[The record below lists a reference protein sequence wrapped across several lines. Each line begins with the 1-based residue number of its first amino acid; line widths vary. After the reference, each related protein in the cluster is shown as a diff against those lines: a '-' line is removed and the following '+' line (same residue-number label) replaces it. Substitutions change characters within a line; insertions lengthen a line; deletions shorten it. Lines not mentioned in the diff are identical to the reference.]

1 MKKKRLCHV
10 NEPWLNRLFLPMSLT
25 ILLLIISVCNV
36 FAVEGYTQAPSLKL
50 SHKNSTMKNVLEGIE
65 TNIKYE
71 LHDRQITL
79 YNAGDHSILASL
91 QDDSDVTGRVTDE
104 SGLPLPGV
112 TVMVKGTMTGVV
124 TDLQGRYSLSDI
136 SPDAVLV
143 FSFVGMESREVVV
156 GGQTVINIVLQDA
169 AIGLQEVVVVG
180 YGTQTR
186 AEVTGAVS
194 TVRSDRLTV
203 SPVAS
208 ANNLLVGQIPGL
220 VSRQISGEPGRDAA
234 SLNIRGFG
242 GALIIVDGIER
253 PFNNI
258 DPNSIESITVLK
270 DAAAAVYGA
279 RAGNGVILVTTKR
292 GAEGKP
298 QFQLN
303 SSLAYQGF
311 TDWPKTVNAGEY
323 SQLWLET
330 QKSDGVPEQ
339 NWRFTEEEVQKY
351 YDGTDPKY
359 PNTNWFD
366 VMVREWSPLQQH
378 NLSMRGGTKEIKYYA
393 MFGTMSQEGFV
404 KTGDHQYNRYNLLS
418 NVDAKLSENLSASI
432 NISIINSNLVAPAR
446 SYQDGNDD
454 RNIMFQD
461 LILVQPIY
469 PAYYPDP
476 TKIPNTNVVFNP
488 RATSSIDIG
497 GYRKNRMTESSMSGS
512 LDYKIPFIEGLKA
525 NAFVNYLQR
534 DIKNKVWNKQQT
546 VYDYDW
552 DNDVYTAITKHNT
565 SLNQSTNANYTLT
578 GQFSL
583 QYRNS
588 FAKHNISALALYEI
602 IDQYGEGIGGSRMNY
617 LTTSIDYL
625 YAGGQENQTITG
637 NANEFGRLGYVGRV
651 NYNYDH
657 KYLLQLTARYDASPI
672 FAPDNRWGFFPSVSA
687 GWRISE
693 ESFLK
698 DNSTIDNLRLRLSH
712 SKSGFD
718 ATGNFQYLSG
728 YALGQGVVFG
738 NSVIPGLFTTGLAN
752 PYIFWEEMTQS
763 NAGIDFAFFGERF
776 FGELDA
782 FYRLREGMLAT
793 RVGSLPNTFGAS
805 LPAENLNSQSNRGFE
820 LMLGT
825 RGRTRSFRY
834 NVEGNISWQRAIW
847 EHFEEPE
854 FTDPDDIRIRMQT
867 GQMVGRQFGWVSD
880 GLFTSQ
886 EEIDA
891 HPLNQ
896 DNRGNV
902 TIKPGDVKYVDI
914 SGPDGVPDGRLDW
927 RDQVVL
933 GGPAVPEIFF
943 GLTSLLEYKSF
954 DITFLLQGATRST
967 IRLQPERYVRPNVAA
982 ANVIDQRWTPENNHA
997 DARFP
1002 RMTFAPANNNRFS
1015 DFWAID
1021 GTYIRLKMAT
1031 LGYSLPTALLNQYGI
1046 NAVRLSISGTNLFTI
1061 AKEAKKLGIDP
1072 ESPNQGATLYY
1083 PPQRIFS
1090 FNLRLSF

>member
-1 MKKKRLCHV
+1 MNFNFKSMKKRKTGF
-10 NEPWLNRLFLPMSLT
+10 NFWLLWLVLVTVISSLNAFGT
-25 ILLLIISVCNV
+25 QTDGQQQRSVS
-36 FAVEGYTQAPSLKL
+36 GK
-50 SHKNSTMKNVLEGIE
+50 
-65 TNIKYE
+65 
-71 LHDRQITL
+71 
-79 YNAGDHSILASL
+79 
-91 QDDSDVTGRVTDE
+91 VTD
-104 SGLPLPGV
+104 SGGQILPGV
-112 TVMVKGTMTGVV
+112 TIVVKGTT
-124 TDLQGRYSLSDI
+124 QGTITNDDGFYSLTNI
-136 SPDAVLV
+136 PDGSTLQ
-143 FSFVGMESREVVV
+143 FSFIGMRTQEINIGKQTTINVEMEVDAIGIEEVV
-156 GGQTVINIVLQDA
+156 A
-169 AIGLQEVVVVG
+169 VG
-180 YGTQTR
+180 YGTLR
-186 AEVTGAVS
+186 RGEVTGAVA
-194 TVRSDRLTV
+194 TVSSEKLNI

-208 ANNLLVGQIPGL
+208 ANNLLVGQVPGL
-220 VSRQISGEPGRDAA
+220 VSRQTSGEPGKDAA

-253 PFNNI
+253 SFNDI

-292 GAEGKP
+292 GVEGEP

-311 TDWPKTVNAGEY
+311 TDWPKTLSAGQY
-323 SQLWLET
+323 TQLWLET
-330 QKSDGVPEQ
+330 QKGDGVPEQ
-339 NWRFTEEEVQKY
+339 NWTFTEEEVQKY
-351 YDGTDPKY
+351 HDGTDPRY

-366 VMVREWSPLQQH
+366 VLVRKWSPQQQH

-393 MFGTMSQEGFV
+393 MFGTLSQEGFV

-418 NVDAKLSENLSASI
+418 NVDAKLSDNLSASI
-432 NISIINSNLVAPAR
+432 NISIINSNLVAPIR
-446 SYQDGNDD
+446 SYTGGGDA

-461 LILVQPIY
+461 LIVVQPMY
-469 PAYYPDP
+469 PAYYPDR
-476 TKIPNTNVVFNP
+476 TKIPDVNLAFNP
-488 RATSSIDIG
+488 IAFSSIDIG
-497 GYRKNRMTESSMSGS
+497 GYRKRRLTESSMSGS
-512 LDYKIPFIEGLKA
+512 LDYNIPFIEGLKA
-525 NAFVNYLQR
+525 NAFVNYLQI
-534 DIKNKVWNKQQT
+534 DIKNKTWTKQQT
-546 VYDYDW
+546 TYRYDW
-552 DNDVYTAITKHNT
+552 DNDVYTPVIKAQTA
-565 SLNQSTNANYTLT
+565 LNQGTNANYTLT

-583 QYRNS
+583 HYRNS

-602 IDQYGEGIGGSRMNY
+602 IDQYGEGISGGRRNY
-617 LTTSIDYL
+617 LTSSIDYL
-625 YAGGQENQTITG
+625 YAGGQENQTISG
-637 NANEFGRLGYVGRV
+637 NANEFGRIGYVGRV

-657 KYLLQLTARYDASPI
+657 KYLLQLTARYDASPK

-693 ESFLK
+693 ESFLR

-728 YALGQGVVFG
+728 YELGQGVIFG
-738 NSVIPGLFTTGLAN
+738 NSVIPALFTTGLAN
-752 PYIFWEEMTQS
+752 PDIFWEEMTQT

-825 RGRTRSFRY
+825 RGRARSFRY
-834 NVEGNISWQRAIW
+834 NVEGNISWQRAYW

-854 FTDPDDIRIRMQT
+854 YTDHDDIRIRMQT
-867 GQMVGRQFGWVSD
+867 GQKVGRQFGWLSD

-927 RDQVVL
+927 RDWVEL
-933 GGPAVPEIFF
+933 GGSETPEIFF
-943 GLTSLLEYKSF
+943 GLTSLLEYKNF
-954 DITFLLQGATRST
+954 DLKFLLQGATRST
-967 IRLQPERYVRPNVAA
+967 IRIQPERYVRPNVAA
-982 ANVIDQRWTPENNHA
+982 ANIIDQRWTPENNRA

-1002 RMTFAPANNNRFS
+1002 RTTFAPANNNKFS

-1031 LGYSLPTALLNQYGI
+1031 FGYSLPAALLNQYGI

-1061 AKEAKKLGIDP
+1061 APEAKKLGIDP
-1072 ESPNQGATLYY
+1072 ESPSGGATLYY
-1083 PPQRIFS
+1083 TSQRTFS
-1090 FNLRLSF
+1090 FNLSLSF